1 MGVGSFVT
9 FFSDD
14 DCINPVVVGYW
25 EMAQSNK
32 DGSILVHFLTYQ
44 RSFFYSY
51 FATANYYQFL
61 DSQKL
66 AKSFILVLRG

>member
-44 RSFFYSY
+44 RSFFT
-51 FATANYYQFL
+51 ATLLQQITTNF
-61 DSQKL
+61 
-66 AKSFILVLRG
+66 